1 MAKSGKS
8 EVVARDKD
16 GMEIGFSHELRDH
29 GPLPSPEDVERYDAV
44 IPDFGD
50 RVMKMAEQRQEGDIR
65 YRDEASRQNHGQTT
79 LGQICIVVI
88 SVCGYGTAV
97 AALMLDYP
105 WVCGAISSIVT
116 VCVTALVV
124 VSRRGVSGGEK
135 KREIITEHD

>member
-16 GMEIGFSHELRDH
+16 GTEIGFSQEVHDH
-29 GPLPSPEDVERYDAV
+29 GPLPSPEDVERYGAM

-50 RVMKMAEQRQEGDIR
+50 RVMKMAEQMQAGDIR
-65 YRDEASRQNHGQTT
+65 YRDEAARRNHGQTT
-79 LGQICIVVI
+79 LGQICIAVI
-88 SVCGYGTAV
+88 SLCGYGTAI
-97 AALMLDYP
+97 AALVLDYP

-124 VSRRGVSGGEK
+124 VSRRKTDGGENNG
-135 KREIITEHD
+135 E

>member
-16 GMEIGFSHELRDH
+16 GTEIGFSHELHDH
-29 GPLPSPEDVERYDAV
+29 GPLPSPEDVERYGAM

-50 RVMKMAEQRQEGDIR
+50 RVMKMAEQMQAGDIR
-65 YRDEASRQNHGQTT
+65 YRDEAARQNHGQTT
-79 LGQICIVVI
+79 LGQICIAVI
-88 SVCGYGTAV
+88 SLCGYGTAV

-124 VSRRGVSGGEK
+124 VSRRNADGGENNG
-135 KREIITEHD
+135 E